1 MPDTFHLDLE
11 TRSLADLTVVG
22 GWHYARHPSTEI
34 LCAAIRRNSEP
45 TLVWSPI
52 EGFGDPGAE
61 QLLREMLA
69 DDGPVYAHN
78 ATGFE
83 VPMTEH
89 VLTRM
94 GFPTIERTRWRCTA
108 TMARRAN
115 IPPSLE
121 KAAEAL
127 RLKNQK
133 DKGGSALIRL
143 FSIPRKD
150 GGFNDPRDHPEQFR
164 AFLEYCRQ
172 DVLTECDIAEALK
185 HFELKGWLLDIFHE
199 DININGRGMPV
210 NLDGLRKA
218 QALIEAEKGPA
229 FEEFRQLTGL
239 NPTQN
244 AALRGWFASNGM
256 PLDNLQADTLAALE
270 VDPTTTPGRAIA
282 LLQKLGFAAVEKV
295 DKMLEC
301 AGPDDNFIRG
311 SFQFYGA
318 QSTARYSAKLHQPQ
332 NFKTPEPW
340 AEEMTDDIYRHICEG
355 WSKGQ
360 LEAWYERGPI
370 ELVAQCI
377 RHFIHDAQ
385 GPMLSADYSAIEAR
399 VLAWLAG
406 EEWRLEVFRTHGQ
419 IYEAGAAAMF
429 GMTMQEF
436 WDHKKRT
443 GKHHPMRK
451 KGKVAELACIAEGQL
466 VLTDRGLVPIEEVT
480 IQHLVWDG
488 ESLVSHG
495 GVVYQGIKEV
505 ITYETLTATPDHIV
519 WTEQGQMQL
528 ADAAA
533 SGSRLIQS
541 GAGGKAVWLGK
552 DYRSREALPEG
563 LVSGVCEDSL
573 HGMPSRSV
581 AVSSQ
586 PHVGKIE
593 GVSALLPT
601 ASNAEVAGSEGHC
614 DEGEMYEPEGCGLP
628 QLRRAGDRVPV
639 SVSPIGLLVDSGKPR
654 ATSEHG
660 AGPDQQRRAL
670 RAGQSSI
677 RHEIGANAKCPN
689 IEDNLL
695 RRGVGEGEESVCLR
709 HDDKSPAKGYHA
721 RAASEGRLQSCEGS
735 SEVLGTDRAAPTRAR
750 TYDILNCGPLNRF
763 TVSGV
768 LVHNCGYQGSV
779 GALEKM
785 GALDMGLTKEELPA
799 LVKAWRAANPA
810 ITALWRACDNAAK
823 QAIEQPGVWFDVRLV
838 KIGVFAA
845 AGAPYLFIRLPSGR
859 CLCYRDPRME
869 WVRIP
874 KPKDETPE
882 EEAER
887 MAQVSDDGRKGYRF
901 QITHFGP
908 GSTAGGARSAVWGR
922 ATLYGG
928 KIVENITQAVAFDL
942 MANGT
947 LVAARKGYRI
957 YSLIHDEAMAAWDDR
972 ATQSIEDFQRC
983 LETAPAWAAGL
994 PLGTSGEVVPYY
1006 RK

>member
-1 MPDTFHLDLE
+1 MNVHHLDLE

-45 TLVWSPI
+45 VLVWSPL

-94 GFPTIERTRWRCTA
+94 GFPAIERTRWRCTA

-127 RLKNQK
+127 RLTNQK
-133 DKGGSALIRL
+133 DKGGSALIKL
-143 FSIPRKD
+143 FSIPRKE
-150 GGFNDPRDHPEQFR
+150 GGFNDPREHPEQFR
-164 AFLEYCRQ
+164 QFLEYCRQ
-172 DVLTECDIAEALK
+172 DVMTECDIAEALK

-210 NLDGLRKA
+210 NLDALRKA
-218 QALIEAEKGPA
+218 QVLIEAEKGPA

-244 AALRGWFASNGM
+244 AALRVWFASNGM
-256 PLDNLQADTLAALE
+256 PLDNLQADTLEALQA
-270 VDPTTTPGRAIA
+270 DPTTATGRAIE
-282 LLQKLGFAAVEKV
+282 LLQKLGFAAVKKV
-295 DKMLEC
+295 DTMIQC

-311 SFQFYGA
+311 SLQFYGA

-332 NFKTPEPW
+332 NFKTPEAW
-340 AEEMTDDIYRHICEG
+340 AEEMTDDIYKNICAG
-355 WSKGQ
+355 WSKGM

-370 ELVAQCI
+370 ELIAQCI

-429 GMTMQEF
+429 GLTMQDF

-443 GKHHPMRK
+443 GKHHSMRK
-451 KGKVAELACIAEGQL
+451 KGKVAELACIAEDEMVL
-466 VLTDRGLVPIEEVT
+466 VGMRGRKGFDKAVVPIQQV
-480 IQHLVWDG
+480 QAHHLVWDG
-488 ESLVSHG
+488 ANFVEHG
-495 GVVYQGIKEV
+495 GVVWQGYKPV
-505 ITYETLTATPDHIV
+505 WRWNGLTATEDHV
-519 WTEQGQMQL
+519 VFT
-528 ADAAA
+528 
-533 SGSRLIQS
+533 
-541 GAGGKAVWLGK
+541 
-552 DYRSREALPEG
+552 P
-563 LVSGVCEDSL
+563 
-573 HGMPSRSV
+573 
-581 AVSSQ
+581 
-586 PHVGKIE
+586 
-593 GVSALLPT
+593 
-601 ASNAEVAGSEGHC
+601 
-614 DEGEMYEPEGCGLP
+614 EGEMTFKQAVDKWMPLMDANGCPRECNAYPEYLGF
-628 QLRRAGDRVPV
+628 RPV
-639 SVSPIGLLVDSGKPR
+639 
-654 ATSEHG
+654 
-660 AGPDQQRRAL
+660 
-670 RAGQSSI
+670 
-677 RHEIGANAKCPN
+677 
-689 IEDNLL
+689 
-695 RRGVGEGEESVCLR
+695 
-709 HDDKSPAKGYHA
+709 
-721 RAASEGRLQSCEGS
+721 
-735 SEVLGTDRAAPTRAR
+735 
-750 TYDILNCGPLNRF
+750 YDILNCGPLNRF

-768 LVHNCGYQGSV
+768 LVHNCGYQGGV

-785 GALDMGLTKEELPA
+785 GALDMGLTKEELPG

-810 ITALWRACDNAAK
+810 ITTFWRACDHAAK
-823 QAIEQPGVWFDVRLV
+823 QAIEQPGMWFDARRV

-882 EEAER
+882 EETER

-957 YSLIHDEAMAAWDDR
+957 YSLIHDEAMAAWDDHT
-972 ATQSIEDFQRC
+972 TQSIEDFQRC
-983 LETAPAWAAGL
+983 LESAPAWADGL